1 MASSS
6 LQHQYLSLSDDDLQI
21 VQVCDHGQSHQPL
34 LQLCAAID
42 FISFLKDQIVGRY
55 SERGCQTN
63 QCCEIGLASVG
74 VVVSNAPFAQTGEP
88 CNLAL
93 GQTQLGSSSA
103 KISCKRSH
111 GSKMSLTTPRSYVQ
125 YESIKLLVLGKIYYD
140 QRVQNGYGRQA
151 KRRGTSLRGQIF
163 SACRILLTPVCMIVA
178 ATCMGQETLIDELK
192 HALDLG
198 QQIQLISPAGYP
210 PATQPPIPS
219 VEAAQL
225 LPRAQDGDISSYE
238 GWWQF
243 EGKNGCSDPDYDNW
257 WKVAIGRMEIGGDG
271 PVFGKGLPQI
281 RLYDSGCDLHDLEA
295 RDGSLEAAAI
305 CQDDEGG
312 VWSGRLTLMA
322 IPQNRLAVSS
332 PLGNHVFERCETGI
346 AAAQEPSPPA
356 VNPPSAPPEP
366 PTSAPIIAT
375 APGIRV
381 VESPAAPLPRPEQQ
395 RTTIGT
401 VYRDFCDPGFGNVYD
416 LSGPMDL
423 SLYEPYRNQ
432 LWTKYRSDCTS
443 FFALDVAEIVAL
455 RDVEALLP
463 PPIGRS
469 LLDTEGAFVLG
480 LWLFFAHA
488 SEMNECFGP
497 VENGRSVVH
506 GFPGAALA
514 PLGTRDSLSTIAEGY
529 AGALGL
535 WIEAKR
541 QRRVPPCEIFRT
553 YAEGA
558 MTFRQH
564 NSANFGPSP

>member
-1 MASSS
+1 MAGTSSGSAFTTRWQRLWRLRALRGHLQQLRNINGQRRSQPVEQVDRRIKHATFDVADGTAIHSCVDGKVLLADAQFSPS
-6 LQHQYLSLSDDDLQI
+6 LPKIPSDARTTI
-21 VQVCDHGQSHQPL
+21 HEAQSINL
-34 LQLCAAID
+34 LQSIPSD
-42 FISFLKDQIVGRY
+42 ISDVLYIERKETPVGWIVGR
-55 SERGCQTN
+55 T
-63 QCCEIGLASVG
+63 AS
-74 VVVSNAPFAQTGEP
+74 
-88 CNLAL
+88 L
-93 GQTQLGSSSA
+93 
-103 KISCKRSH
+103 
-111 GSKMSLTTPRSYVQ
+111 
-125 YESIKLLVLGKIYYD
+125 
-140 QRVQNGYGRQA
+140 
-151 KRRGTSLRGQIF
+151 
-163 SACRILLTPVCMIVA
+163 LLTPVCMIVA

-225 LPRAQDGDISSYE
+225 LSRAQDGDISSYE

-332 PLGNHVFERCETGI
+332 PLGNHVFERCETAI

-356 VNPPSAPPEP
+356 VNPPSALPEP

-375 APGIRV
+375 APGIRA
-381 VESPAAPLPRPEQQ
+381 VESPAAPPPRPEQQ

-564 NSANFGPSP
+564 NSANFSPSP